1 MKNHEGYSNPTA
13 GIAVRHSRHRK
24 KQKIAPAHLTYLL
37 KEVSG
42 FPDTEMILGKQTK
55 RKNHIKKQRKQP
67 KKNKKSVKNQ

>member
-42 FPDTEMILGKQTK
+42 FPDTEMILGKC
-55 RKNHIKKQRKQP
+55 RACRKQYNNR
-67 KKNKKSVKNQ
+67 KKHRRNADK